1 MKFFADV
8 KHQEIKGLVAV
19 SRKMLSG
26 LEIQQVY
33 DRVTSFLKLQIL
45 MFSLQAQMAK
55 YKGEEKCFS
64 NQEVESTM
72 MSYSQVSNFAL
83 SKTCI

>member
-8 KHQEIKGLVAV
+8 KHQEIKGLVTV
-19 SRKMLSG
+19 SRKMLNG

-45 MFSLQAQMAK
+45 MFSLQAHMTK
-55 YKGEEKCFS
+55 YNGDEKCFS
-64 NQEVESTM
+64 NQESESTM
-72 MSYSQVSNFAL
+72 MPYSQVSNFAL